1 MTTRDTIAELQMLL
15 MEQQQ
20 AIETM
25 SQQLIDQS
33 ARFSEMEKNLVL
45 LESKLSLLAE
55 QPALSQEPGNDRPP
69 HY

>member
-33 ARFSEMEKNLVL
+33 ARFSELEKKLVL
-45 LESKLSLLAE
+45 LESRLSLLAE
-55 QPALSQEPGNDRPP
+55 QPATAQDRGDDRPP